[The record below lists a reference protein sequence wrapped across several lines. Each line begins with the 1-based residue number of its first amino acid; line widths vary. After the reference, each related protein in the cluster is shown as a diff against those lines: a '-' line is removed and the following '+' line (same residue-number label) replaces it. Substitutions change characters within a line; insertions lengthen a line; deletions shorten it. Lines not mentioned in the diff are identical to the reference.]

1 MSFFLI
7 NYKIQTKRKMISLFK
22 YIEKYGNFNFY
33 EKEFTEVDNVILSAL
48 AYIDFNGIVSNN
60 VKEKKTLKDVAT
72 SFFTKYTKEDI
83 SNNILSIKEAIK
95 VLEKIKDYKRY
106 QDLLLYNYI
115 YEKNEEKQFCAIC
128 IKVTKDLVYV
138 GKRTLS
144 YHISFL
150 YHHT

>member
-83 SNNILSIKEAIK
+83 SNNILSIKEAILRTIRDIK
-95 VLEKIKDYKRY
+95 IFFYIIISMKRMKKNNFVLSVLK
-106 QDLLLYNYI
+106 
-115 YEKNEEKQFCAIC
+115 
-128 IKVTKDLVYV
+128 
-138 GKRTLS
+138 
-144 YHISFL
+144 
-150 YHHT
+150 

>member
-60 VKEKKTLKDVAT
+60 VKEKKTLRCCYII
-72 SFFTKYTKEDI
+72 F
-83 SNNILSIKEAIK
+83 
-95 VLEKIKDYKRY
+95 Y
-106 QDLLLYNYI
+106 QI
-115 YEKNEEKQFCAIC
+115 Y
-128 IKVTKDLVYV
+128 
-138 GKRTLS
+138 
-144 YHISFL
+144 
-150 YHHT
+150 